1 MSKVTA
7 KYQITIPPEVRKQL
21 GIFPGMEVAI
31 TQKGE
36 AFELV
41 VDPVEALKRKW
52 RGKLK
57 GGLTSDQYL
66 DEVRGRV

>member
-1 MSKVTA
+1 
-7 KYQITIPPEVRKQL
+7 
-21 GIFPGMEVAI
+21 MEVAI
-31 TQKGE
+31 AQKGD

-41 VDPVEALKRKW
+41 VDQIEALKKKW

-66 DEVRGRV
+66 DEIRGRV